1 MIKTVTV
8 NLAGQVFHIDENA
21 YEKLSAYL
29 KAIKKLYSA
38 EEGGEEILS
47 DIEARIAEVF
57 LSKLKESGK
66 EVVSMSEVEDI
77 ISTLGKPEEFEAETT
92 ESSHTSSTNEGKKSD
107 KRLFRNPDDEF
118 IAGVC
123 SGLSA
128 YLGIND
134 PLWLRLIFA
143 LLIFTGFGSGLLIY
157 IILWILVPEAKTAT
171 EKLQMKGEPVN
182 IENIEKNFKQG
193 MSNIE
198 NKLDSING
206 GKTIKSIANQSTSI
220 LKRLINVAFI
230 IIKGFMIFI
239 TTIVVFSLVVTL
251 IALAISGLV
260 STPLLNTYLFETST
274 MGYVATV
281 GLLTILVVTA
291 LFFILLPF
299 QIFSRKTKPFRK
311 EVSLTMITLWV
322 LGLIMVSVGSADTL
336 RQFVTKEKI
345 VNTTALENTVASDT
359 LIIRTS
365 SLSPHD
371 AKNVSISIGW
381 KKYQIDQEGEFM
393 NKVKLY
399 IEPSDNNQ
407 LKLVET
413 YSSRGAN
420 SENAIKNVKNISY
433 NYKIDNKHIIFDDYL
448 TTNDGSSKWRNQ
460 SLKLKLQIPEN
471 TVVVF
476 KNISHMIEEV
486 PLKGYDEFDTKLLE
500 STSWKMQNKELISL
514 DFKSAPASSIIQ

>member
-21 YEKLSAYL
+21 FEKLSSYL
-29 KAIKKLYSA
+29 KAIKNMYSK

-47 DIEARIAEVF
+47 DIESRIAEVF
-57 LSKLKESGK
+57 ISKLKESSR
-66 EVVSMSEVEDI
+66 EVINMNDVEYI
-77 ISTLGKPEEFEAETT
+77 ISTLGKPEEFESENLENGYDATT
-92 ESSHTSSTNEGKKSD
+92 GQNDKSN
-107 KRLFRNPDDEF
+107 KRLYRNADDQF

-134 PLWLRLIFA
+134 HLWMRLIFV
-143 LLIFTGFGSGLLIY
+143 LLVITGFGTGILIY
-157 IILWILVPEAKTAT
+157 IILWILVPEAKSAAQ
-171 EKLQMKGEPVN
+171 KLQMRGERVN

-193 MSNIE
+193 VSNIE

-206 GKTIKSIANQSTSI
+206 GKTIKNIANQSTSI
-220 LKRLINVAFI
+220 LRRLINVAFI
-230 IIKGFMIFI
+230 IIKGFIIFI

-251 IALAISGLV
+251 MALAISGFV

-311 EVSLTMITLWV
+311 EVSLTMLTLWF

-336 RQFVTKEKI
+336 RQFVVKEKI
-345 VNTTALENTVASDT
+345 VNTTAFESPVALDT
-359 LIIRTS
+359 LIIRTA
-365 SLSPHD
+365 SLSPND

-420 SENAIKNVKNISY
+420 SANAIKNVKNIAY
-433 NYKIDNKHIIFDDYL
+433 NYKLDNKHIIFDDFIS
-448 TTNDGSSKWRNQ
+448 TNDGSGKWRNQ
-460 SLKLKLQIPEN
+460 SLKLKLHIPEN

-476 KNISHMIEEV
+476 RNISHMIEEV
-486 PLKGYDEFDTKLLE
+486 PLKGYDEFDTKLLK
-500 STSWKMQNKELISL
+500 STLWKMQNEELISL
-514 DFKSAPASSIIQ
+514 DSSSASTNAIIQ